1 MKILNNMNSTN
12 LKIKEQTINWIKSVV
27 IDCNFCPFAAK
38 AILKKTI
45 HYIIKSNVTMD
56 KSLDA
61 LKKELNNLE
70 TDTAIETSFIIFEN
84 DFSNFDDYL
93 DLVKKAE
100 RLLSEEDFD
109 GIYQIASFHPNYCFD
124 GSDEDDA
131 ANYTNRSIYPM
142 LHILRED
149 SLTKAL
155 SLYPNPELI
164 PQHNIDFA
172 RQKGL
177 HYMQLLRAA
186 CI

>member
-1 MKILNNMNSTN
+1 MNQTDSKI
-12 LKIKEQTINWIKSVV
+12 IEQTTNWIKSVV

-38 AILKKTI
+38 ALLKKSI
-45 HYIIKSNVTMD
+45 RYIIKSNVTID
-56 KSLDA
+56 ESLNS
-61 LKKELNNLE
+61 LKNELDYLE
-70 TDTAIETSFIIFEN
+70 TDSEIETSFIIFEN
-84 DFSNFDDYL
+84 DFQDFDDYL

-100 RLLSEEDFD
+100 GLLTKEGYE
-109 GIYQIASFHPNYCFD
+109 GIYQIASFHPDYCFSD
-124 GSDEDDA
+124 SDEDDA

-142 LHILRED
+142 LHILREE

-177 HYMQLLRAA
+177 QYMQLLRSA
-186 CI
+186 CV